1 MYVIPTS
8 LMDINMAIKKKK
20 PLQIYLRED
29 QERALRSIAERRGES
44 MASLVREGVD
54 KLLRDLPP
62 GEDAL
67 IDIVGVYDSGVGD
80 LAERHDEVLT
90 DIIADENNRE
100 S

>member
-1 MYVIPTS
+1 MYSIPTS
-8 LMDINMAIKKKK
+8 LLDIDMGTKKKK

-29 QERALRSIAERRGES
+29 QERALRSIAERRGKS
-44 MASLVREGVD
+44 MAALVREGVD
-54 KLLRDLPP
+54 KLLHDLPP

-67 IDIVGVYDSGVGD
+67 LDIVGVYDSGVGD

-90 DIIADENNRE
+90 DIVADENRNE

>member
-1 MYVIPTS
+1 
-8 LMDINMAIKKKK
+8 MATKKKK

-29 QERALRSIAERRGES
+29 QERALRSIAERRGKS
-44 MASLVREGVD
+44 MAALVREGVD
-54 KLLRDLPP
+54 KLLHDLPP

-67 IDIVGVYDSGVGD
+67 MDIVGVYDSGVGD

-90 DIIADENNRE
+90 DIIVDENNRE